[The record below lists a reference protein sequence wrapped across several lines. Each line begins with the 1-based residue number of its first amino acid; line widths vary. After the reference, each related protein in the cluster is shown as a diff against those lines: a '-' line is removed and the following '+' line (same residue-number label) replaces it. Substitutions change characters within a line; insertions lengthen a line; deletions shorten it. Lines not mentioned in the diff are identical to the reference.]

1 MASGIRATVEFE
13 ASAGCPIVELSDEYG
28 TTIESMTANVCSSDC
43 EESVVEFSIDGT
55 SAGDVPFDPIFSHGD
70 TDRYRVPL
78 DDDVECP
85 CKTLGAH
92 GCPIARYVA
101 ENGRLTVVF
110 HASDWE
116 ALQDVVTE
124 LADRFPSMTVKR
136 FLRSPSGDAVHDHV
150 LVDRSKLTTR
160 QLEVL
165 ATAHE
170 MGYFER
176 PRRANAT
183 EVADVLDITPSTF
196 SEHLAAAESKLIEDV
211 L

>member
-13 ASAGCPIVELSDEYG
+13 ASVGCPIVELSDEYG
-28 TTIESMTANVCSSDC
+28 TTIDSMTSTVCSSDC
-43 EESVVEFSIDGT
+43 EESVVEFSIDGA
-55 SAGDVPFDPIFSHGD
+55 SEDVPFEPIFSHGD

-92 GCPIARYVA
+92 GCPTPRYVA

-170 MGYFER
+170 RGYFER

-183 EVADVLDITPSTF
+183 EIADVLDINPSTF

>member
-1 MASGIRATVEFE
+1 MPSGIRATVEFT
-13 ASAGCPIVELSDEYG
+13 ASDSCPIVDLSNEEA
-28 TTIESMTANVCSSDC
+28 TTVDSMTASVCASGC
-43 EESVVEFSIDGT
+43 EETVVEFSMDG
-55 SAGDVPFDPIFSHGD
+55 SDPDAVGVEPIFSHGD
-70 TDRYRVPL
+70 TDRYRMRL

-85 CKTLGAH
+85 CKTLGEY

-110 HASDWE
+110 HAADWE

-136 FLRSPSGDAVHDHV
+136 FLRSPTGAAVHDHV
-150 LVDRSKLTTR
+150 VVDRSKLTTR

-176 PRRANAT
+176 PRGANAT
-183 EVADVLDITPSTF
+183 EVADVLGICPSTF
-196 SEHLAAAESKLIEDV
+196 SEHLAAAESKLVEDV